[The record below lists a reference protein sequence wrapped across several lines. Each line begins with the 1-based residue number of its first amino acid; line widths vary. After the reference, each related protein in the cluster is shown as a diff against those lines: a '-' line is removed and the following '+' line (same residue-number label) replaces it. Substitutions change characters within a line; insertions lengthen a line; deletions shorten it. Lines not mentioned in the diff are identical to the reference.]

1 MNKKIRCPWAYSHP
15 LYLRYHDQE
24 WGQATFDSRKLFE
37 LLCLEGQQA
46 GLSWLLILK
55 KRPYYQRLFHN
66 FQPEKIISLSDAEK
80 NALLKEAGIIRNEK
94 KINAIIQNAHA
105 YLNVEK
111 HLTFADF
118 IWQTVDY
125 QPVIHHLKSSD
136 DMPCANNLSH
146 LLAKKLKKEGFVF
159 IGPVICYSFM
169 QAAGLINDHVTE
181 CFLHPDATELESPD
195 TLLAK

>member
-80 NALLKEAGIIRNEK
+80 NALIKEAGIIRNEK
-94 KINAIIQNAHA
+94 K
-105 YLNVEK
+105 
-111 HLTFADF
+111 
-118 IWQTVDY
+118 
-125 QPVIHHLKSSD
+125 S
-136 DMPCANNLSH
+136 M
-146 LLAKKLKKEGFVF
+146 LLFK
-159 IGPVICYSFM
+159 M
-169 QAAGLINDHVTE
+169 RTLI
-181 CFLHPDATELESPD
+181 
-195 TLLAK
+195 